1 MISKIQKRTW
11 AEIDLAAIRHNYT
24 EIRRVLKPE
33 TKLLCVIKANAYG
46 HGAERLAAEYSRLG
60 ADWFAV
66 SSIEEAVPLRTS
78 GVTKPILILGYTPL
92 EAADILTSMNIS
104 QCVYSL
110 EYAKALSA
118 AATGPIK
125 IHIKIDTG
133 MSRIGFRDPDEI
145 RESCGLPNLV
155 PEGVFTHFA
164 SADEG
169 EDGESFTRMQFDRF
183 TRTIEECGVDFEL
196 KHCCNSAGITD
207 YPEFHLDMVRAGI
220 ILYGYQPSG
229 DVRRKLYLVPAM
241 TLRSVVSQV
250 KTIHAGDKVS
260 YGRTFTAGRDMKV
273 ATIPVG
279 YADGYWRSNS
289 MNESKVIVNGV
300 ACPIIGRVCM
310 DQLMVNADNVPD
322 LTFGSSSDVELF
334 GKRQTADVL
343 AANNGTINYEVLCAV
358 GARVPRIY
366 INEQCISL

>member
-1 MISKIQKRTW
+1 MIERIQKRTW
-11 AEIDLAAIRHNYT
+11 AEIDLDAIRHNYT
-24 EIRRVLKPE
+24 EIRRCLQPE

-46 HGAERLAAEYSRLG
+46 HGAERLAEEYSRLG

-66 SSIEEAVPLRTS
+66 SSIEEALPLRAAGIS
-78 GVTKPILILGYTPL
+78 KPILILGYTPL
-92 EAADILTSMNIS
+92 EAADILTSQNIS
-104 QCVYSL
+104 QCVYSA
-110 EYAKALSA
+110 EYARALSD
-118 AATGPIK
+118 AATGQVK
-125 IHIKIDTG
+125 IHIKVDTG
-133 MSRIGFRDPDEI
+133 MSRIGFRSADEI
-145 RESCGLPNLV
+145 REACSLPKLV

-169 EDGESFTRMQFDRF
+169 ENGDAFTKLQFERFTHIVGES
-183 TRTIEECGVDFEL
+183 GVEFSL
-196 KHCCNSAGITD
+196 RHCCNSAGILD
-207 YPEFHLDMVRAGI
+207 YPEYHLDMVRAGI

-229 DVRRKLYLVPAM
+229 AVRRRPYLVPAM
-241 TLRSVVSQV
+241 ALRSVVSQV

-289 MNESKVIVNGV
+289 VNESKVIVNGV

-310 DQLMVNADNVPD
+310 DQLMVNADAVPG
-322 LTFGSSSDVELF
+322 LEFGSKSDVELF

-366 INEQCISL
+366 INE